1 MTARSNATVSLLM
14 IGDDLSGTADC
25 AVTCA
30 AIGLASVVG
39 LGAQEADAGIEAPVL
54 AIDTDT
60 RRAPPAEAAR
70 ATAEIWRAHG
80 SGRKLYKK
88 IDSTLRG
95 NVAAEVAA
103 LAGAGMAI
111 VAPAFPAAGRTTVGG
126 RQYVS
131 GVPVEASEIW
141 RNEALQGTADLVAM
155 LGAAGLRVAH
165 ANLDAVRGGIDA
177 LSARLRTWLAQGMSA
192 VVCDSETDDDLH
204 AVAAASAQL
213 DRVYWVG
220 SAGLAAPL
228 VATLAAEHAG
238 ADEADANNRGAAPRQ
253 TAAHSPMDPAA
264 TAHTAP
270 GPSLEGTAIAHPR
283 GVLIVVG
290 SMSSISHGQID
301 SLQRDA
307 GDALER
313 VDIDAATLLDPV
325 SSDALTLTARLSSAL
340 LRGRHVLV
348 ALSQAQRAPLAD
360 GALLARR
367 LSDLLAPAVRH
378 AGGLVATGGETAH
391 ALLSA
396 LGVTSLHVIDEIETG
411 MPRMTALE
419 SGRVLPVVTK
429 AGGFGG
435 PHSLSRAW
443 RALAATQTVDATPSH
458 ESLGESNMTYRPVIG
473 ITMGDAAGVGPEII
487 MKSLAH
493 RAVYETC
500 RPLVIGDAK
509 RLEDAGRR
517 AGVSLK
523 IRRINVPAEA
533 LFHYGEVDCIDL
545 GLIPDDLPYG
555 KLSPIAGD
563 AAYQYI
569 ARTVELTSSGD
580 LDAICT
586 APLNKEALHAGG
598 HIFPGHTEMLAHLTG
613 IPEVSMMLVAPKLR
627 VIHVTTHIG
636 LLDAIRKIEPGL
648 VQRTIE
654 RAHETLLRAGIAKPR
669 IGVCGINPHAGENGL
684 FGYGEEEEKIIPA
697 VEALRERGFDVEGP
711 LPADTL
717 FFRAGRGDFDV
728 VVAMYHDQG
737 HGPVKVMGLEAGV
750 NVTVGLPVIRTSVDH
765 GTAFD
770 IAGKGI
776 ADEGSMLE
784 ALKQARDLATRHAVQ
799 AA

>member
-1 MTARSNATVSLLM
+1 MSSPDTGSARLLI

-30 AIGLASVVG
+30 RHGLTSVVSFG
-39 LGAQEADAGIEAPVL
+39 PTPAMDAAQIDVL

-60 RRAPPAEAAR
+60 RRQLPAEAVR
-70 ATAEIWRAHG
+70 ANQEAWHAH
-80 SGRKLYKK
+80 SPGRRIYKK

-103 LAGAGMAI
+103 LASVAGMAV
-111 VAPAFPAAGRTTVGG
+111 VAPAFPRAGRTTRGA
-126 RQYVS
+126 RQFVFGS
-131 GVPVEASEIW
+131 PVEESEVW
-141 RNEALQGTADLVAM
+141 RNEGIAGTADLQAM
-155 LGAAGLRVAH
+155 LGAAGLRVATFDL
-165 ANLDAVRGGIDA
+165 AAVREGA
-177 LSARLRTWLAQGMSA
+177 ASLQARLSACLVAQWQA
-192 VVCDSETDDDLH
+192 VVCDSETDADL
-204 AVAAASAQL
+204 ACIAAASATL
-213 DRVYWVG
+213 DGVFWVG

-228 VATLAAEHAG
+228 IEVLAA
-238 ADEADANNRGAAPRQ
+238 RQ
-253 TAAHSPMDPAA
+253 SEQETTNGSTHRPTPPTRAFARS
-264 TAHTAP
+264 
-270 GPSLEGTAIAHPR
+270 GGTAHPR
-283 GVLIVVG
+283 GVMTVVG
-290 SMSSISHGQID
+290 SMSSVSHRQVALLRGEAGD
-301 SLQRDA
+301 SLDLF
-307 GDALER
+307 D
-313 VDIDAATLLDPV
+313 VDAADLLDPV
-325 SSDALTLTARLSSAL
+325 SPAALMLTTRVTHSLM
-340 LRGRHVLV
+340 RGRHVIV
-348 ALSQAQRAPLAD
+348 AVSQSQRAAVDD
-360 GALLARR
+360 GAHIARQLAEH
-367 LSDLLAPAVRH
+367 LAPAAAH
-378 AGGLVATGGETAH
+378 AGALIATGGETAR

-396 LGVTSLHVIDEIETG
+396 MKVNALRVIEEIETG
-411 MPRMTALE
+411 VPLLAAAHA
-419 SGRVLPVVTK
+419 GRTLPVVTK
-429 AGGFGG
+429 AGGFGQ
-435 PHSLSRAW
+435 PDTLYRAW
-443 RALAATQTVDATPSH
+443 QRLAAMQQAVAQAPRQSS
-458 ESLGESNMTYRPVIG
+458 EEEAMTYRPVIG

-493 RAVYETC
+493 ASVYDGC
-500 RPLVIGDAK
+500 RPLVIGDSK
-509 RLEDAGRR
+509 RLVDAGQRT
-517 AGVSLK
+517 GVTLSVRP
-523 IRRINVPAEA
+523 IASPAEA
-533 LFHYGEVDCIDL
+533 RFQYGEVDCIDL
-545 GLIPDDLPYG
+545 GLIPADLPYG
-555 KLSPIAGD
+555 KLSAVAGD

-569 ARTVELTSSGD
+569 ARTVELTSAGE

-636 LLDAIRKIEPGL
+636 LLDAIRRIEPGL

-654 RAHETLLRAGIAKPR
+654 RAHETLVRAGIDEPR

-684 FGYGEEEEKIIPA
+684 FGYGEEEEKIVPA
-697 VEALRERGFDVEGP
+697 VAVLRERGWDVEGP

-776 ADEGSMLE
+776 ADERSMLE
-784 ALKQARDLATRHAVQ
+784 ALKQAEDLATRRAVQ
-799 AA
+799 TA